1 MVTAGCVLIFRE
13 GITIKKVLALLCGAA
28 GTVLFLEHFSAA
40 TDVYKR
46 QGEDDEKAKAI
57 ARFIKEQ
64 IGFCALVGEEP
75 LEERDLSISPAS
87 RWFFG
92 LEYVTVF
99 QVLAYRMADDR
110 GRDLHRGVNAVVS
123 QYITKTL

>member
-1 MVTAGCVLIFRE
+1 MPLDADEKRIIRHFHRLDQ
-13 GITIKKVLALLCGAA
+13 AA
-28 GTVLFLEHFSAA
+28 VSYTHL
-40 TDVYKR
+40 DVYKR
-46 QGEDDEKAKAI
+46 Q
-57 ARFIKEQ
+57 Q

-75 LEERDLSISPAS
+75 LEERDLFISPAS
-87 RWFFG
+87 RYFFG

-123 QYITKTL
+123 KYITKTL